1 MPDSEFSPLASVSV
15 RVLCVFSLFDS
26 ADIGTTAKEAEEGG
40 GGGAVGWGE
49 ETPLSSVSF
58 PIFFALVLISAPSN
72 DEKRTKPERKR
83 LLVG

>member
-40 GGGAVGWGE
+40 EGVLWGGE
-49 ETPLSSVSF
+49 RRLLSPLSPSPFSSLSF
-58 PIFFALVLISAPSN
+58 
-72 DEKRTKPERKR
+72 
-83 LLVG
+83 